1 VPMTKARVLR
11 SRVKRKFHAR
21 FCTGSGA
28 GDRPT
33 DQSEPDH
40 AIESPFEAVFGFVA
54 LQAKLGHTA
63 SAVWRLMRHPLGRPA

>member
-1 VPMTKARVLR
+1 MTKARVLR

-33 DQSEPDH
+33 DQSGADRAYRVRRVTH
-40 AIESPFEAVFGFVA
+40 
-54 LQAKLGHTA
+54 
-63 SAVWRLMRHPLGRPA
+63 